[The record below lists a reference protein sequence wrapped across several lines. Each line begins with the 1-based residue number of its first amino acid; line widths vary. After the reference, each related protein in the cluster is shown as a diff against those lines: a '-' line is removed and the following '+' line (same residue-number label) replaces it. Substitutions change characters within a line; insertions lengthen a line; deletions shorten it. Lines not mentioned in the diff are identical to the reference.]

1 MLEGFDGHSLIHLM
15 YYLTDKQIT
24 DKRTEELRVG
34 QASVWIVF
42 AEEALG
48 EGEMKL
54 RCSTG

>member
-1 MLEGFDGHSLIHLM
+1 MLATRPSGMPIDRSSEVASFPGVS
-15 YYLTDKQIT
+15 
-24 DKRTEELRVG
+24 EELRVG

>member
-1 MLEGFDGHSLIHLM
+1 M